1 MTTGLLIKDENGRVV
16 IGPDTFTTRYV
27 ASFVIPAGTWGS
39 VMRYPVPLAKS
50 GMFAAACVLGGYQSV
65 FGHNGGWYAYQG
77 ERFALSLPRMPAL
90 RVGDGW
96 VEAYP
101 PGGSRTRWSG
111 NVQVLVFTYI

>member
-1 MTTGLLIKDENGRVV
+1 MSTGLLIKDENDRV
-16 IGPDTFTTRYV
+16 ILDPSTFTTRYV
-27 ASFVIPAGTWGS
+27 TSFIIPAGTWGTVRRFS
-39 VMRYPVPLAKS
+39 VTLAKS
-50 GMFAAACVLGGYQSV
+50 GMFAAACALGGYQTV
-65 FGHNGGWYAYQG
+65 FGHYGGWYAYQG

-111 NVQVLVFTYI
+111 NIQVLVFTSV